1 MRDFA
6 LIQVA
11 PGRLLVGWGPFRR
24 RSEPEAG
31 IPSFYITDYFLDS
44 EAPWAVPAEWEVV
57 AAGDLAARLGRPDS
71 LTVEWTGIDDVR
83 LQSLFRSAHS
93 AVSGGALRK
102 LVPAMFEEGRIR
114 AGDPAEALLPRL
126 ASLPPSLSAYGY
138 RIGEEGMIGATPEA
152 LFSMRGRLLETVAVA
167 GTRSVSRRKELLS
180 DPKERSEHDL
190 VVRDIAA
197 QLEPLGPVRTGETSL
212 LELPGLAH
220 LMTPI
225 SATLRREAGF
235 DAIVERLHPTAAL
248 GAWPRGE
255 TATRWLREAD
265 RGVDRG
271 PFGAPFGAMLD
282 DGSALCLVA
291 IRNVIWRGERV
302 RIGSGAG
309 ILAESTLENERKE
322 LKRKRDQVRAL
333 FGLAPEKA
341 GAKR

>member
-1 MRDFA
+1 M
-6 LIQVA
+6 A
-11 PGRLLVGWGPFRR
+11 PGRLLIGWGPFRR

-57 AAGDLAARLGRPDS
+57 AASDLAIRLGRPDS
-71 LTVEWTGIDDVR
+71 LTIDWEPMDDAS
-83 LQSLFRSAHS
+83 LQFLFQSAHS
-93 AVSGGALRK
+93 VVARGALRK
-102 LVPAMFEEGRIR
+102 LVPALFEEGRIR

-126 ASLPPSLSAYGY
+126 ASLPPALSAYGY
-138 RIGEEGMIGATPEA
+138 RIGDEGMIGATPEA
-152 LFSMRGRLLETVAVA
+152 LFSMRGRHLDTVAVA
-167 GTRSVSRRKELLS
+167 GTRSVSRRNELLS
-180 DPKERSEHDL
+180 DRKERSEHDL

-197 QLEPLGPVRTGETSL
+197 QLEPLGSVRTGETSL

-220 LMTPI
+220 LMTPL
-225 SATLRREAGF
+225 SAELGADVPF
-235 DAIVERLHPTAAL
+235 DAVVARLHPTAAL

-271 PFGAPFGAMLD
+271 PFGAPFGAVLD

-309 ILAESTLENERKE
+309 ILSESTLESERKE

-333 FGLAPEKA
+333 FGLASARA
-341 GAKR
+341 GAAR